1 MSGLNLVHLNG
12 LRALETVG
20 RLGSLQAAAA
30 ELGVTVGAVSQ
41 QILKAEAQLGR
52 PVFLRM
58 PKGMVATEWA
68 VPVLAKLTEGFR
80 SLSEA
85 VCVARRRDDTLLT
98 ISVPPVFAAR
108 FLVHRLDR
116 FSRLHP
122 EIRLRIDAT
131 TALVDFNAENVDLA
145 VRVGTGPWPDTDA
158 ELMLRH
164 AIFPVCAPTWAE
176 RLRTPADIFQVPIII
191 DTRAIFSEDVWLR
204 AAGLDPSPLMVRHSF
219 NEASLC
225 LEAAIAGEGVM
236 FSWQT
241 LSAYA
246 TAEGKL
252 VEPFSMRAD
261 IGIGYY
267 FVTHAGSRLPP
278 KVVAFR
284 DWLRDEFAT
293 LGGDAQ
299 AQPEVSARRPADFT
313 SHRRP
318 HV

>member
-12 LRALETVG
+12 LRALEAVG

-52 PVFLRM
+52 PVFQRL
-58 PKGMVATEWA
+58 PKGMVAAEWA
-68 VPVLAKLTEGFR
+68 VPVLAKLTDGFQ
-80 SLSEA
+80 SLSQA
-85 VCVARRRDDTLLT
+85 VCAARRRDDTLLT

-116 FSRLHP
+116 FSRRYP
-122 EIRLRIDAT
+122 DIRLRIDAT
-131 TALVDFNAENVDLA
+131 TSLVDFDTENVDLA
-145 VRVGTGPWPDTDA
+145 VRVGRGHWPGVDA

-164 AIFPVCAPTWAE
+164 AIFPVCAPAWAE
-176 RLRTPADIFQVPIII
+176 RLRKLEDIFHVPVII
-191 DTRAIFSEDVWLR
+191 DTRAIFSEDAWLR
-204 AAGLDPSPLMVRHSF
+204 AAGLDLAPLMIRHSL

-246 TAEGKL
+246 TSEGKL
-252 VEPFSMRAD
+252 VEPFSIRAD

-267 FVTHAGSRLPP
+267 FVTHSGSRLPP
-278 KVVAFR
+278 KVIAFR
-284 DWLRDEFAT
+284 EWLRDEFAT
-293 LGGDAQ
+293 LDA
-299 AQPEVSARRPADFT
+299 DI
-313 SHRRP
+313 
-318 HV
+318 